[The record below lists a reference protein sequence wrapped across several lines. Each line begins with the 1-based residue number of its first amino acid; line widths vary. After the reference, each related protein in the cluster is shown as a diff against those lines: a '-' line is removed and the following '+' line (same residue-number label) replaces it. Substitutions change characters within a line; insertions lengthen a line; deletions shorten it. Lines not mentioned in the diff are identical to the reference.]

1 MASGPTGTGWS
12 DLAVIINDWFKP
24 GNNIRTFATKFKE
37 KHGATGDGQDPGTT
51 PYKFGQFVDR
61 HGGLLSGTA
70 LGQFL
75 VDSGTRH
82 WDAVSLGLLEYTVK
96 HTLTRPT
103 LDKQITFTIEEDKT
117 GAATARAE
125 IADQSGAPLTTQSA
139 INSAGSYKIN
149 IICPPGNPRP

>member
-1 MASGPTGTGWS
+1 MASGPAGTGWS
-12 DLAVIINDWFKP
+12 SLAVIINDWFKP

-37 KHGATGDGQDPGTT
+37 KHGSNGDGQDKGTT

-75 VDSGTRH
+75 VDSGRRH
-82 WDAVSLGLLEYTVK
+82 WSGPSLDLLEYTVK
-96 HTLTRPT
+96 HTLTRPN
-103 LDKQITFTIEEDKT
+103 LDKQITFSIEDDKT

-125 IADQSGAPLTTQSA
+125 IADQSGTPLTTTSA
-139 INSAGSYKIN
+139 IDSAGSYKIK
-149 IICPPGNPRP
+149 IICPPANPRP